1 VRLRDKVA
9 IVTGTSPN
17 IGGGIAETLASEG
30 AHLACIDAD
39 LANANE
45 IAGTI
50 VTRTLAIINVAGFIF
65 GLVALLI
72 TFAFRRA
79 MKGFALAL
87 QVLSLIVLVGTTAVG
102 HSIVAARM
110 RALRVAMVTIDLVP
124 PDDPRRVAFA
134 QLHVYSVALL
144 TAAMIA
150 SAIAIVAILFSRRSV
165 GR

>member
-1 VRLRDKVA
+1 MSTPDHLR
-9 IVTGTSPN
+9 P
-17 IGGGIAETLASEG
+17 TLLSLWLG
-30 AHLACIDAD
+30 AALFFSFALAPSVFAVLRAFD
-39 LANANE
+39 LANVNE
-45 IAGTI
+45 MAGTI
-50 VTRTLAIINVAGFIF
+50 VTRNLAIINVAGFIF

-72 TFAFRRA
+72 TFAFRKA
-79 MKGFALAL
+79 MKAFALAF
-87 QVLSLIVLVGTTAVG
+87 QVLSLIVLVGPTAVG

-165 GR
+165 G